1 LSFAARALQLLQDTL
16 TQSDGITLAALR
28 MLDDLPCN
36 HLRKR
41 VSPPLQAQ
49 SSEDVFIRC
58 RESLHSV
65 RVERS
70 LGEHAVNRH
79 RALLPR
85 PEHSDFNSFEP
96 HLSKPGRG
104 VIHNHNALPQHR
116 VANVYNTSSG
126 WALDVS
132 AFRCE

>member
-1 LSFAARALQLLQDTL
+1 MSRLLSFAARVLQLLHDTL

-70 LGEHAVNRH
+70 FGEHPVNRH

-85 PEHSDFNSFEP
+85 PEHRDFNSLRA
-96 HLSKPGRG
+96 LSTTIVRYHSIAWPMST
-104 VIHNHNALPQHR
+104 IP
-116 VANVYNTSSG
+116 
-126 WALDVS
+126 
-132 AFRCE
+132 